1 MSYWTFKESQL
12 GQEKRKITLCIQ
24 KERRKTIN
32 AQRSTDPE
40 EDKWTNHI
48 ASFGYNVREER
59 SVTRWPLIPLFSQVS
74 SLSFSLLLLPL
85 LRFSSLSLTK
95 SHRSCHQRDLYMM
108 ISFFSWCFCISS
120 SFSSFLFFLFFL
132 LSFFDEAST
141 PPSWATSAP
150 LLPAPSQ
157 WRPRCHAP
165 LVLRRCATLRG
176 GFSYCAAVLG
186 LGHLG
191 LF

>member
-59 SVTRWPLIPLFSQVS
+59 SVTR
-74 SLSFSLLLLPL
+74 
-85 LRFSSLSLTK
+85 
-95 SHRSCHQRDLYMM
+95 
-108 ISFFSWCFCISS
+108 
-120 SFSSFLFFLFFL
+120 
-132 LSFFDEAST
+132 
-141 PPSWATSAP
+141 
-150 LLPAPSQ
+150 
-157 WRPRCHAP
+157 
-165 LVLRRCATLRG
+165 
-176 GFSYCAAVLG
+176 
-186 LGHLG
+186 
-191 LF
+191 